1 MKFEDYIKH
10 TDLSMWG
17 GEVGRGSQKH
27 VCILHNFYNV
37 CLQSMERINHKKN

>member
-17 GEVGRGSQKH
+17 GWVRGGGGGGESKA
-27 VCILHNFYNV
+27 
-37 CLQSMERINHKKN
+37 

>member
-17 GEVGRGSQKH
+17 GWMGGGWGGEGKSKACMH
-27 VCILHNFYNV
+27 PI
-37 CLQSMERINHKKN
+37 

>member
-17 GEVGRGSQKH
+17 GWMGGGGGVGRGS
-27 VCILHNFYNV
+27 
-37 CLQSMERINHKKN
+37 